1 MQKTTKTLFLQ
12 ILDLI
17 SPEAFE
23 EIIKKL
29 NINDVDG
36 PYDNGCK
43 VIAIAYM
50 VSRDKNVEFFI
61 VDFST
66 LSQQSI
72 C

>member
-12 ILDLI
+12 ILDSI

-23 EIIKKL
+23 EIFKKL

-36 PYDNGCK
+36 PYDNGRK

>member
-1 MQKTTKTLFLQ
+1 MPLKQYFSYIVARPKGFGWSVKDMKVDEPTT
-12 ILDLI
+12 
-17 SPEAFE
+17 
-23 EIIKKL
+23 
-29 NINDVDG
+29 
-36 PYDNGCK
+36 DNGCK